1 MTFSFQFSVAN
12 FWTKSFCRSL
22 HKHIYVMPP
31 CTTHSP
37 WQIPI
42 IYLLHNEK
50 QVSANDLARTG
61 KPQPQSRKKILEFP
75 QITANNEM
83 GVARKTQTR
92 KQNLRPHPNQCFET
106 PKVQASIWK
115 ITKLPI
121 LLVQNVYFIYH
132 QSIIE
137 NIINVLPYNWY
148 PDARCTVTHTAL

>member
-61 KPQPQSRKKILEFP
+61 KPQPQSRKKNPRISTNNCLPFVTKIILPLISGWILDCVELIFVSP
-75 QITANNEM
+75 
-83 GVARKTQTR
+83 
-92 KQNLRPHPNQCFET
+92 
-106 PKVQASIWK
+106 SILYTLGTHICGWPSNAHK
-115 ITKLPI
+115 SLW
-121 LLVQNVYFIYH
+121 
-132 QSIIE
+132 
-137 NIINVLPYNWY
+137 VLPKLW
-148 PDARCTVTHTAL
+148 AAKSSSQFGLAKFMTHKPFFL